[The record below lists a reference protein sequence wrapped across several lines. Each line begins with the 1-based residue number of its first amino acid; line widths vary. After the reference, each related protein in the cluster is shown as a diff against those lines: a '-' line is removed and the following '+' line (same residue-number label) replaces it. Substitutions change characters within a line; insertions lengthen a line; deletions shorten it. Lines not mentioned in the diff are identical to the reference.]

1 MIARLIDWCIHNR
14 VMVLVL
20 AGFLVVGGVWAMDT
34 IKLDAIPD
42 LSDVQVILYTNYEGQ
57 APQIVEDQVTYPLT
71 KAMLAVPGSKAVRGL
86 SMFGTSFVY
95 IIFEDGTDLYWARSR
110 VLERLN
116 YIAGQLPPGAVP
128 QLGPD
133 ASAVGWV
140 YQYVLVTGKYCPDHP
155 DGAWQDPAGGK
166 WYADPSQAPADKAAQ
181 ARLVH
186 HRIFEDSR
194 VVYWDAK
201 ERRQYQLPTD
211 APADARAR
219 LQTITLSQGMD
230 RCPLDGKKLLD
241 SRQNLA
247 SLRSLQ
253 DWYLRYE
260 LTAVPGVSEVA
271 PIGGFQKQY
280 QVTVDP
286 VKLLAFNIPLADIRT
301 ALERSNQ
308 NAGGRVVEM
317 SEREYA
323 VQGLG
328 YLGILSDDEMSRG
341 RAQGKSLDELRT
353 AKVLHDL
360 QRTAVGVGK
369 DGTPIYLA
377 DIAHVQVG
385 PEMRRGMMDWN
396 GRGEAVGGIV
406 VMRSGENARTTI
418 QAVRTRLAE
427 LEKGLP
433 PGVAIETGYDRSDL
447 IDRAVGTLSHTL
459 LEEITV
465 VALVCIFFLLH
476 ARSELVAVIVV
487 PLGVLC
493 SLLLMRVLGINANI
507 MSLGGIAI
515 AIGVMVDS
523 SIVMVEN
530 SHKHLDREEERLR
543 ACSTGIL
550 PVSDRSM
557 GILPMSPTG
566 VPSVSSSFPDV
577 SSSPEQKQQQ
587 QRHGQDAHATHGQ
600 DGRATPRDRREI
612 IAEAAKEVGPS
623 LFFALLIIVV
633 SFLPIFTLPGEAGR
647 MFKPLAFTKTFAMA
661 GSALLAITVIP
672 VLMSMLITSHVLPK
686 RWGWPANLLITLG
699 AMFLPAIMIYNLP
712 LENLHEYRHW
722 IALGWVVLMG
732 MLLVPQKIIHENA
745 NPISWLQQR
754 IYQPFFILA
763 LRFKWWWI
771 GFAILALL
779 GATVPLVGAR
789 AVLGDSVV
797 HRWPWLGQKFPGLG
811 AESRPPLEEGDL
823 LYMPTTDPGL
833 SMTKAREIAQQT
845 DRLIAQFPEVASIE
859 GKAGRADTATDPA
872 PVNMFET
879 TITLHRDKSR
889 WRQVPND
896 AWYMSWPP
904 LKYTAGL
911 GLAGAGGILVLI
923 AGVAAW
929 ERRRWS
935 RWLIGGAAVIA
946 IGAGAFAYV
955 PDHVMPL
962 TRAIT
967 ETELVRGYNLPN
979 AIDPKTGLPIRVPGM
994 DDALRLPGLYN
1005 SWTMPIKTRLDMLST
1020 GIKTPVGIKIMGPD
1034 AATLNDLAEKIAHV
1048 VQTHEATGKFTLSVF
1063 AEKTLGGSYLDIGI
1077 DREEIAR
1084 YGLAVQDVQDVI
1096 SSAMGG
1102 LGATT
1107 TVEGLQRYS
1116 VNLRYPP
1123 ELRDSL
1129 PALKRTL
1136 VTTRAG
1142 VQVPLGQLVHFDIR
1156 SGPDMIRSENARRS
1170 TWVYVD
1176 MGGTDLVSYVENARN
1191 AVEKAVPLPEGYTIG
1206 WSGEYETYVATRNTL
1221 FWAFVLALVLIV
1233 LLLYIS
1239 MRSWL
1244 RVLIVML
1251 AVPFSLIGAVWAV
1264 YWADYNISMAV
1275 VVGIIALAGLD
1286 AETGIV
1292 MLLYLDNSFERFKR
1306 EGRMRD
1312 HNDLWHAV
1320 HDGAVKRIRPKT
1332 MTVATAFIGLV
1343 PLLWATGAGAD
1354 TMRHLAV
1361 PMIGGLVTSFIME
1374 LLIYPVIFYI
1384 AKGTTLGKTKPVG
1397 VQAL

>member
-14 VMVLVL
+14 IMVLIL
-20 AGFLVVGGVWAMDT
+20 AAFLVVGGIWAMDT

-133 ASAVGWV
+133 ATAVGWV

-155 DGAWQDPAGGK
+155 DGAWQDPATGK
-166 WYADPSQAPADKAAQ
+166 WYADPSQAPADKAPQ
-181 ARLVH
+181 ARLIH

-201 ERRQYQLPTD
+201 DRRQYQLPTD
-211 APADARAR
+211 APADARSR
-219 LQTITLSQGMD
+219 LQKITLSQGMD

-241 SRQNLA
+241 SRQDLA
-247 SLRSLQ
+247 ALRSQQ

-286 VKLLAFNIPLADIRT
+286 VKLLAFNIPLSDIRM

-328 YLGILSDDEMSRG
+328 YLGILSQDEISRG
-341 RAQGKSLDELRT
+341 RAQGSSLDELRT

-360 QRTAVGVGK
+360 QRTAVGVSK

-377 DIAHVQVG
+377 DVAHVQVG
-385 PEMRRGMMDWN
+385 PEMRRGLMDWN

-433 PGVAIETGYDRSDL
+433 PGVAIQTGYDRSDL
-447 IDRAVGTLSHTL
+447 IDRAVGTLTHTL

-543 ACSTGIL
+543 GTGIL
-550 PVSDRSM
+550 PVSTMAVPAMS
-557 GILPMSPTG
+557 LPFGHGRDARDT
-566 VPSVSSSFPDV
+566 
-577 SSSPEQKQQQ
+577 
-587 QRHGQDAHATHGQ
+587 HGQDAHATHGQ
-600 DGRATPRDRREI
+600 DARVTPRDRREI

-633 SFLPIFTLPGEAGR
+633 SFLPIFVLTGEAGR

-661 GSALLAITVIP
+661 SSALLAVTVIP

-686 RWGWPANLLITLG
+686 RWGWPTNLLLTLG

-712 LENLHEYRHW
+712 LENLHEYRPW

-732 MLLVPQKIIHENA
+732 MLLVPQKIIHENV

-754 IYQPFFILA
+754 IYQPFFVLA
-763 LRFKWWWI
+763 LRFRWFWI
-771 GFAILALL
+771 TMAILALL
-779 GATVPLVGAR
+779 VATVPLVGAR
-789 AVLGDSVV
+789 AILGNQAV
-797 HRWPWLGQKFPGLG
+797 HYWPWLAQKFPGLG
-811 AESRPPLEEGDL
+811 SEDKPTMEEGDL

-833 SMTKAREIAQQT
+833 SMTKAREIVQQT

-896 AWYMSWPP
+896 AWYVSWPP
-904 LKYTAGL
+904 LRYTAGL
-911 GLAGAGGILVLI
+911 GLACAGGALVLI

-929 ERRRWS
+929 ERRRWWG
-935 RWLIGGAAVIA
+935 WLIGGAAVIA
-946 IGAGAFAYV
+946 IGAVVVHYV
-955 PDHVMPL
+955 PDRVTPL
-962 TRAIT
+962 TRPIT
-967 ETELVRGYNLPN
+967 QNELIRGYDLPGTS
-979 AIDPKTGLPIRVPGM
+979 DPKTGQPLRVPGM
-994 DDALRLPGLYN
+994 DDALRIPGLYN
-1005 SWTMPIKTRLDMLST
+1005 SWTMPIETRLNMLST

-1034 AATLNDLAEKIAHV
+1034 PATLNELAQKIAHV
-1048 VQTHEATGKFTLSVF
+1048 VQTHEETGKFTLSVF
-1063 AEKTLGGSYLDIGI
+1063 AEQTLGGSYLDIGI

-1129 PALKRTL
+1129 PALKQTL

-1170 TWVYVD
+1170 AWVYVD
-1176 MGGTDLVSYVENARN
+1176 MAGTDLVSYVENAQK
-1191 AVEKAVPLPEGYTIG
+1191 AVSKAVPLPEGYTIG
-1206 WSGEYETYVATRNTL
+1206 WSGKYENWIASRDSL
-1221 FWAFVLALVLIV
+1221 LRAIALALVLIV
-1233 LLLYIS
+1233 LLLYVS
-1239 MRSWL
+1239 TRSWL
-1244 RVLIVML
+1244 RVAIVML

-1264 YWADYNISMAV
+1264 YWAEYNISMAV
-1275 VVGIIALAGLD
+1275 IVGVIALAGLD
-1286 AETGIV
+1286 AETGVV

-1384 AKGTTLGKTKPVG
+1384 AKGATLGKTKSVA
-1397 VQAL
+1397 VQTHRGG